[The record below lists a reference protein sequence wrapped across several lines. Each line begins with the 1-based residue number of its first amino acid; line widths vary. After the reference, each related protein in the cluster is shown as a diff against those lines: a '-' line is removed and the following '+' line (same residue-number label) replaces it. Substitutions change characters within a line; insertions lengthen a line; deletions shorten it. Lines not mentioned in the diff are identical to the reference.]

1 MDKVKATLSNVFGTV
16 KGKWTS
22 FDKKIKIIIIAV
34 FAVVLI
40 SLIVVIALT
49 SATRYGVLYTGA
61 SQTETAEIITVL
73 QSELGVSD
81 VKFNANGEI
90 LVPENQVE
98 SLRAQLSVKGYP
110 KSTFNYDIWDSSVG
124 LFSTDFDKRVKEKQ
138 QLQENLRATLCMYDG
153 VESAVVIL
161 NIPDTNDYVISNTKE
176 EAGASVVLTLSKALS
191 NESINGIYNLVKTA
205 VKGLKSENITVTDST
220 GALLKTEDVS
230 EKIEEV
236 DEEELYY
243 TRLNFQ
249 NSIVDILENNLSNL
263 FDGVFDDFK
272 VGVDVQLNYDDE
284 FSQKTEYTPSVDE
297 EGNRGGMVDEESY
310 ISAGGGTALEGGLVG
325 TTVDSDISPDYPT
338 FEIGEGDEFYY
349 ETQKNIHYLVNEEI
363 KQIEKN
369 GYSYDNISASVVVDA
384 SDLTQAEIEN
394 WQRLIATAIGTTS
407 DKVTFIAHNFAL
419 DSTTGNPSGGGLGG
433 DSVIINQRQQTL
445 VFVII
450 ALGVILIVLLI
461 IALTSAGSNKRRA
474 KAKAAAAAAAGT
486 GTAPDPTAVSE
497 SFDIQSTSETN
508 RSSRDVDVYE
518 FQSLSES
525 DSELSREGMLKKE
538 IRDFSKAN
546 PEIVAQ
552 LIRTWMKNDE

>member
-176 EAGASVVLTLSKALS
+176 EAGASVVLTLNKALS

-419 DSTTGNPSGGGLGG
+419 DSTTGNPNGGGLGG

-445 VFVII
+445 VFIII

-497 SFDIQSTSETN
+497 SFDIQSTSETH
-508 RSSRDVDVYE
+508 RSSHDVDVYE
-518 FQSLSES
+518 FQSLSEN

>member
-1 MDKVKATLSNVFGTV
+1 MDKVKTTLSNVFGTV

-22 FDKKIKIIIIAV
+22 FDKKIKIVIIAV
-34 FAVVLI
+34 FAVVVVA
-40 SLIVVIALT
+40 LIVVIALN
-49 SATRYGVLYTGA
+49 SITRYDVLYSGA
-61 SQTETAEIITVL
+61 SQEETTEIITVL
-73 QSELGVSD
+73 QSELGVAD
-81 VKFNANGEI
+81 VKFNASGEI
-90 LVPENQVE
+90 LVPADQVE

-138 QLQENLRATLCMYDG
+138 QLQENLRATLCMFDG
-153 VESAVVIL
+153 VDSAVVIL

-176 EAGASVVLTLSKALS
+176 EAGASVVLTLSKTLS
-191 NESINGIYNLVKTA
+191 VDSINGIYNLVKTA

-220 GALLKTEDVS
+220 GVLLKTEVVTD
-230 EKIEEV
+230 KIEEV

-284 FSQKTEYTPSVDE
+284 VSQKTEYTPSVDE

-394 WQRLIATAIGTTS
+394 WQRLIATAIGTTT

-419 DSTTGNPSGGGLGG
+419 DSTGGNQGGSALGG

-450 ALGVILIVLLI
+450 ALGVILIILLI

-474 KAKAAAAAAAGT
+474 KAKAAAAAVAGT
-486 GTAPDPTAVSE
+486 GTAPEATAVSE
-497 SFDIQSTSETN
+497 SFDIQSSPEPR
-508 RSSRDVDVYE
+508 RSSNEVDVYE
-518 FQSLSES
+518 FQSLSEN